1 MRGMIEYKYPMVYHK
16 KICVVGEF
24 GVGKTSLISQY
35 IYSLFSEK
43 YHTTVGVKIDK
54 KQCLVDDAQV
64 NLVIW
69 DLAGE
74 SPLRTLKPSQVRG
87 ASGFLLVADG
97 TRPDTL
103 DIAIALQRKVVE
115 ILGPVPFIFLLN
127 KADLVEEWAVDADI
141 TKKLEKKGWDVR
153 LSSAKTG
160 QGVEDIFLDLSRRL
174 IQNDGEFIAHH

>member
-1 MRGMIEYKYPMVYHK
+1 MIKFINPMVYHK

-24 GVGKTSLISQY
+24 GVGKTSLISRY
-35 IYSLFSEK
+35 VYSLFSEK

-54 KQCLVDDAQV
+54 KQCLVGDSQV

-74 SPLRTLKPSQVRG
+74 SPLRTLKPAQIRG

-103 DIAIALQRKVVE
+103 DIAIALQRRVIE

-127 KADLVEEWAVDADI
+127 KVDLAAEWAVNRDI
-141 TKKLEKKGWDVR
+141 TDKLYQKGWDVR

-160 QGVEDIFLDLSRRL
+160 QGVENVFVDLSRRL
-174 IQNDGEFIAHH
+174 IQMDGDPIVDH